1 MVSRFFID
9 QLSNTVHVGMMHGKT
24 LGRVRSALHRSNQK
38 RKEAGKGRW
47 SAIIPTIRTRV
58 EFCSCLF
65 TCPQLVFRRLQY
77 HLDFNQTGRVLCL
90 FLKTYNVSEKC
101 VFFCKRGMHMLL
113 EA

>member
-9 QLSNTVHVGMMHGKT
+9 QLSNTVHVGMTHGKT

-58 EFCSCLF
+58 EILIS
-65 TCPQLVFRRLQY
+65 LVYLPPI
-77 HLDFNQTGRVLCL
+77 GI
-90 FLKTYNVSEKC
+90 
-101 VFFCKRGMHMLL
+101 
-113 EA
+113 

>member
-58 EFCSCLF
+58 EILIS
-65 TCPQLVFRRLQY
+65 LVYLPPI
-77 HLDFNQTGRVLCL
+77 GI
-90 FLKTYNVSEKC
+90 
-101 VFFCKRGMHMLL
+101 
-113 EA
+113 